1 MYFAAFIWRDM
12 KEVDLDVDCFLN
24 DIESVMKRYGPKDGA
39 TAVDSEEGSSSDMDF
54 GMFIF

>member
-1 MYFAAFIWRDM
+1 M

-39 TAVDSEEGSSSDMDF
+39 TAVDSEEVSSSDMDF
-54 GMFIF
+54 GMFIL